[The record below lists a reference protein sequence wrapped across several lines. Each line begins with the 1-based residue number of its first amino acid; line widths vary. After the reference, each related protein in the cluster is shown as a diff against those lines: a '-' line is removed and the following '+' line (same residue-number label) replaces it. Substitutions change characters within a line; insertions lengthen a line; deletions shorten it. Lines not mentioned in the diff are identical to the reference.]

1 MQTLKIKLAKEYT
14 EIIKYQKQYSILLHT
29 AIRYMLKD
37 EKLKS
42 LYDYTSKTK
51 SNLLQK
57 LSKIKYIDLMNSWFI
72 QCAISE
78 AYGIVTSFNS
88 QVEIYKSKAA
98 KRDDFLLKKNKTF
111 KENKLL
117 EKLLTIKEPRII
129 FGRKKKS

>member
-51 SNLLQK
+51 SDLLQK
-57 LSKIKYIDLMNSWFI
+57 LSKIKNIHML
-72 QCAISE
+72 
-78 AYGIVTSFNS
+78 
-88 QVEIYKSKAA
+88 
-98 KRDDFLLKKNKTF
+98 RR
-111 KENKLL
+111 
-117 EKLLTIKEPRII
+117 TILQL
-129 FGRKKKS
+129 GNY